1 MLGWLQYFVWW
12 DGASAGASLVG
23 TWSNVAYLEAGGEP
37 RGIHAMR
44 ESRYIDAAG
53 EPRDIG
59 ASREPRDID
68 AAREPR
74 GL

>member
-1 MLGWLQYFVWW
+1 MGGFLFIVYWQ
-12 DGASAGASLVG
+12 GAAVGALVG
-23 TWSNVAYLEAGGEP
+23 TWSSVAYLEVGGEP
-37 RGIHAMR
+37 RGIHAMQ